1 MICSCGRTHAALF
14 AERVDADKKAIDDLS
29 RQAGAIR
36 GPIQELIKA
45 KIAELKAEYSAE
57 TRMKRALA
65 RAQRELVGNL
75 KAALDLT
82 SAEQLLLL
90 PRDQLS
96 ELILTGGLGL
106 AIEDFI
112 DAQASITEAAMDTIQ
127 VIVSGASIGDVPDV
141 VAVGMA
147 AADNVFQDVILPDA
161 LSAVRTALQ
170 GITVDVPI
178 NQAMSGLSQRLEQST
193 GRQLT
198 VVRTELAQYGRTI
211 TAKAAEVYGLDLYLY
226 TGPKDGITRGFC
238 RALINLVV
246 DERQMRRLN
255 NGQGLPV
262 KTSGGGYN
270 CRHSWSP
277 VTQGFVDAA
286 NLTRATAQDIT
297 KANGAA
303 P

>member
-1 MICSCGRTHAALF
+1 VICSCGRTHAALF

-112 DAQASITEAAMDTIQ
+112 DAQASITEAAMDTI
-127 VIVSGASIGDVPDV
+127 
-141 VAVGMA
+141 
-147 AADNVFQDVILPDA
+147 
-161 LSAVRTALQ
+161 
-170 GITVDVPI
+170 
-178 NQAMSGLSQRLEQST
+178 
-193 GRQLT
+193 
-198 VVRTELAQYGRTI
+198 
-211 TAKAAEVYGLDLYLY
+211 
-226 TGPKDGITRGFC
+226 
-238 RALINLVV
+238 
-246 DERQMRRLN
+246 
-255 NGQGLPV
+255 
-262 KTSGGGYN
+262 
-270 CRHSWSP
+270 
-277 VTQGFVDAA
+277 
-286 NLTRATAQDIT
+286 
-297 KANGAA
+297 
-303 P
+303 

>member
-1 MICSCGRTHAALF
+1 
-14 AERVDADKKAIDDLS
+14 V
-29 RQAGAIR
+29 GAIR

-45 KIAELKAEYSAE
+45 KIAELIAEYSAE

-170 GITVDVPI
+170 GMVVDVPL

-198 VVRTELAQYGRTI
+198 VVRTELAKYGRTI
-211 TAKAAEVYGLDLYLY
+211 TAKAAEVYDLDLYLY

-277 VTQGFVDAA
+277 VTEGFVDAA
-286 NLTRATAQDIT
+286 NLTRAKAQDIN